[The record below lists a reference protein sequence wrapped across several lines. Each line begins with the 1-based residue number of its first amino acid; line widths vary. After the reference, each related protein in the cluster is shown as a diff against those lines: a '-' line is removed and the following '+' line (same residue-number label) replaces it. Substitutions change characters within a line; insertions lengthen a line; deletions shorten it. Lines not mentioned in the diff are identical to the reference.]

1 MSLPRGDKLGWIY
14 SGGKAA
20 HREYYSPHAAC
31 YLVSFRHGKPYSE
44 ARFEKDIART
54 EWVSTVRFVFPKT
67 FAEKF
72 FRPCRFS
79 NSPKGIPF
87 FRIRIVRTFS
97 CSSNLNSIWKER
109 ETVSWC
115 LENSTGGRRISL
127 LSTSVAITRTN
138 LVRFLH
144 VKRALFRRTRFS
156 DAFPVEWRERGTKN
170 QRRAGIFSS
179 EFLPRGEN
187 RAINIANVK
196 VVARTK
202 RGNGISLLSTA
213 VAITRANSY
222 RRAI

>member
-1 MSLPRGDKLGWIY
+1 MSFHSSIR
-14 SGGKAA
+14 
-20 HREYYSPHAAC
+20 
-31 YLVSFRHGKPYSE
+31 
-44 ARFEKDIART
+44 
-54 EWVSTVRFVFPKT
+54 FPKNICRKILSSVSIFQLT
-67 FAEKF
+67 ERNTVF
-72 FRPCRFS
+72 FW
-79 NSPKGIPF
+79 
-87 FRIRIVRTFS
+87 IRIVRTFS

-109 ETVSWC
+109 ETVSSC

-144 VKRALFRRTRFS
+144 VKCALFRRTRFS
-156 DAFPVEWRERGTKN
+156 DAFPVEWRERGTKD
-170 QRRAGIFSS
+170 QRSIFSS